1 MSDIFDVENTGYI
14 FRTYIRYISVI
25 YIMDV
30 YHDDP
35 EYTLQTLNDLKDFVT
50 LQVLA

>member
-25 YIMDV
+25 YIMDI
-30 YHDDP
+30 YHDNPVYQCFSTLLQWNP
-35 EYTLQTLNDLKDFVT
+35 EQ
-50 LQVLA
+50 Q

>member
-1 MSDIFDVENTGYI
+1 VYYTFAKDSLAYWYVRYI
-14 FRTYIRYISVI
+14 GYISVI